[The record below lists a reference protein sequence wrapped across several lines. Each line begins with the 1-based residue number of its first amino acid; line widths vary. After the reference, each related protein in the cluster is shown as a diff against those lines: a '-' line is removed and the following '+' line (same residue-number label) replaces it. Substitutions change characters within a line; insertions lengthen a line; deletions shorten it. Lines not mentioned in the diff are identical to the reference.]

1 MIKSILSFDLAG
13 RRYGLPV
20 ENVQQIVEMVATTP
34 LPAAPACIVGVIDF
48 HGQVI
53 PVADMRRH
61 FNQPVRPYTLRTPIV
76 VSRLNGRSIGLV
88 VDGVTGTVQLR
99 PEQIKSASQI
109 VIPCALTI
117 STATSARG
125 LSGRYWWQI
134 VATSPTRGWRMT
146 PSVPS

>member
-99 PEQIKSASQI
+99 PEQIKSASLFSPREEACITQTL
-109 VIPCALTI
+109 PRGKAA
-117 STATSARG
+117 TA
-125 LSGRYWWQI
+125 
-134 VATSPTRGWRMT
+134 ATRRPKRREN
-146 PSVPS
+146 